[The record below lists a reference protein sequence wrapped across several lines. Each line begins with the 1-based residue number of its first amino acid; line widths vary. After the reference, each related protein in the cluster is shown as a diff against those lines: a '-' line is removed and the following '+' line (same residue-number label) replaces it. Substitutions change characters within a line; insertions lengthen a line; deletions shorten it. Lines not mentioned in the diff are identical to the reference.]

1 MLYQAYQFQ
10 ADMLAPFR
18 AFSGIANAWLREPQA
33 GPWANGFLRQA
44 ASAFELA
51 AHTKLTHHRPDFSI
65 EHVVSGDIEFAVHEE
80 ITLATPFATLLHFAK
95 EGAPKQPPVLIAAPM
110 AGHFATLLKD
120 TIRALLPEHDVYVTD
135 WKNARDIPRDA
146 GSFGMDDYIDHIIMF
161 LEKLGPDAHVVGVC
175 QPCAA
180 VLAAI
185 AVMAQKDSQ
194 AQPKTMTLMAGPID
208 TRVNPTSVND
218 YATSEPI
225 EWFEQYLIST
235 VPFRFAGG
243 GRRVYPGFVQVGA
256 FLSMNLPRHL
266 RAHQDL
272 FDDMVSGNDA
282 KADAARR
289 FYDEY
294 FAVFDLPAEF
304 YLETV
309 ERVFQEHLLP
319 RGLLEYRGTLVDP
332 GAIHKT
338 ALLTVEGGRDD
349 ICSVGQTSA
358 AHGLCTGLAKASK
371 HQHIQ
376 KDVGHYGVFSG
387 RRWQQQIA
395 PKVSAHIAGAV

>member
-1 MLYQAYQFQ
+1 MLYQVFQFHE
-10 ADMLAPFR
+10 DMFAPFR
-18 AFSGIANAWLREPQA
+18 AFSEIANVLLRKPMA
-33 GPWANGFLRQA
+33 GPWANGILRYA
-44 ASAFELA
+44 AGAFELA
-51 AHTKLTHHRPDFSI
+51 AHNKLTHRRPDFGI
-65 EHVVSGDIEFAVHEE
+65 GHVVMGDTEFAVHEE
-80 ITLATPFATLLHFAK
+80 IALETPFASLLHFK
-95 EGAPKQPPVLIAAPM
+95 KDGAPKQPPVLIAAPM

-146 GSFGMDDYIDHIIMF
+146 GHFGMDDYIDHIIMF

-185 AVMAQKDSQ
+185 SVMAQNNSP

-208 TRVNPTSVND
+208 TRINPTVVNE

-225 EWFEQYLIST
+225 EWFERYLIST
-235 VPFRFAGG
+235 VPFRYAGA
-243 GRRVYPGFVQVGA
+243 GRRVYPGFIQVGA
-256 FLSMNLPRHL
+256 FLSMNMPRHL
-266 RAHQDL
+266 RAHLDL
-272 FDDMVSGNDA
+272 FDDLISGNDT
-282 KADAARR
+282 KADATRQ

-309 ERVFQEHLLP
+309 QRVFQEHLLP
-319 RGLLEYRGTLVDP
+319 RGLLEYRGKLVDP
-332 GAIHKT
+332 GAIRKT

-358 AHGLCTGLAKASK
+358 AHGLCTGIAKASK
-371 HQHIQ
+371 RQHIQ

-395 PKVSAHIAGAV
+395 PKVRAHIAG